1 LGKKLRN
8 SYFLT
13 DNEDVFVIGASNMER
28 VDYFRSRL
36 RTKGQVT
43 LPREIRKL
51 LSINEGDDLIFQV
64 DENGKI
70 IVERAITIPAD
81 QAWFWTE
88 RWQQLEREAQA
99 DIDSGRVRRFPNVD
113 EAISNLEG
121 LDDAGDRT
129 S

>member
-1 LGKKLRN
+1 
-8 SYFLT
+8 
-13 DNEDVFVIGASNMER
+13 MER
-28 VDYFRSRL
+28 VEFFRSRL

-113 EAISNLEG
+113 EAISSLEG